1 MYLCYIVDID
11 METKLLN
18 PSTILLPEDSE
29 KVKRFLTFQ
38 DRQVTYQISKLK
50 KNFRWAGS
58 NPESFEKAMSELK
71 DKQKVCLL
79 FNDPKTGLPCT
90 YSGLWQ
96 DLENVFG
103 WPFKRQVVDI
113 TGKSI
118 PWAAKPPEM
127 RYYQKEALEAL
138 IKAQHAAIS
147 MPTGSGKSLILLNI
161 CKQLGLQSVVVTP
174 SKAIT
179 NQIYK
184 DFVTFFGKKWV
195 GKYGDGKK
203 ELDKLFTI
211 CVAQS
216 LVRVEEE
223 SPEWNFLSKAKVVI
237 WDESHT
243 TPAETFDKVC
253 IGVLKDAPYRFFLS
267 ATQIRTDGSELLLRG
282 ITGPIVYSKDFKDLV
297 NEGYLKRP
305 VFKIFNVPS
314 TGFTHNDIGTETRN
328 NLYLNKYVNQLAG
341 EIAHKAVTLANRQ
354 TVIII
359 DEFKQFMALKNHITV
374 PFEFVHGG
382 ASDREDAS
390 GTKLRDY
397 LPEEYWESDTEGA
410 VKRFNEGKTK
420 LLIGTSAISTGVD
433 LKPVGC
439 LIYLQGGLSE
449 IKVKQA
455 IGRGTRPVPGIPDFW
470 VIDFKVNGS
479 SALERHADERIG
491 IYETLGDVTQHQV
504 GT

>member
-1 MYLCYIVDID
+1 
-11 METKLLN
+11 MEMQLLN
-18 PSTILLPEDSE
+18 PSTVVLPDSNDQ
-29 KVKRFLTFQ
+29 VKRFLTFT
-38 DRQVTYQISKLK
+38 DRQVKYQIAKLK
-50 KNFRWAGS
+50 QNFRWKNS
-58 NPESFEKAMSELK
+58 SPDSFESRLNQLK
-71 DKQKVCLL
+71 EAEKRCLL
-79 FNDPKTGLPCT
+79 FLDPQTGLPCT

-96 DLENVFG
+96 DLNNIFG
-103 WPFKRQVVDI
+103 WTLKPLELDLK
-113 TGKSI
+113 GKTL
-118 PWAAKPPEM
+118 PWASTPPQM
-127 RYYQKEALEAL
+127 RYYQQDAVNALLNAR
-138 IKAQHAAIS
+138 HGAIS
-147 MPTGSGKSLILLNI
+147 LPTGAGKSLIILNLA
-161 CKQLGLQSVVVTP
+161 KDLGLKTVIITP

-184 DFVTFFGKKWV
+184 DFVNFFGKKWV
-195 GKYGDGKK
+195 GKFGDGKK
-203 ELDKLFTI
+203 ELDKLFTV

-216 LVRVEEE
+216 LVRLEPNTE
-223 SPEWNFLSKAKVVI
+223 EWNFFEKTQVLI

-282 ITGPIVYSKDFKDLV
+282 ITGPIVYNKDFKELV
-297 NEGYLKRP
+297 NEGFLKKP
-305 VFKIFNVPS
+305 LFKIFHVPATGYSTNNIDEDTRHNLFLNPNV
-314 TGFTHNDIGTETRN
+314 NR
-328 NLYLNKYVNQLAG
+328 LAA
-341 EIAHKAVTLANRQ
+341 EIAHKAINLANRQ

-359 DEFKQFMALKNHITV
+359 DEFKQFMALKNFITV

-390 GTKLRDY
+390 GTKLKDF
-397 LPEEYWESDTEGA
+397 LPEEFWNSDIEGA

-455 IGRGTRPVPGIPDFW
+455 IGRGTRKVENLNDFW
-470 VIDFKVNGS
+470 VIDFKVIGS
-479 SALERHADERIG
+479 SSMERHANERIG
-491 IYETLGDVTQHQV
+491 IYETMGEVTQHTV
-504 GT
+504 NT